1 MNDLLIRALAVLAI
15 VVGLFGGGYLIG
27 HNAAT
32 SAAQTKAIRAE
43 REARQRYDL
52 EVKRGDQAVADLIK
66 ERAARDLRFNELQG
80 AFNAVK
86 KRTPILVAHPAAG
99 CRDLGAVAAAP
110 GGGAADPKLGPG
122 HRAAPDPGDPG
133 HLTAGAV
140 WMWNS
145 ALAGADHPA
154 GACGLADTSEG
165 ACAADAGVTLDEAW
179 DNHTL
184 NARLCAEDRLNHQ
197 RLIDYLKERQP

>member
-1 MNDLLIRALAVLAI
+1 MNDLLIRALAVVLA
-15 VVGLFGGGYLIG
+15 VAGLIGGGYWAG
-27 HNAAT
+27 HSAAT
-32 SAAQTKAIRAE
+32 AAAQTKAVKAE
-43 REARQRYDL
+43 REARATYDR
-52 EVKRGDQAVADLIK
+52 EVARGDRAVADLAAL
-66 ERAARDLRFNELQG
+66 RATSDARFNELQG
-80 AFNAVK
+80 AFDAVK
-86 KRTPILVAHPAAG
+86 KRTPLLVAHPAAG

-110 GGGAADPKLGPG
+110 GGGAADPLLGPG
-122 HRAAPDPGDPG
+122 HPAADPPGDAG
-133 HLTAGAV
+133 RLTAGAV